1 MVWVW
6 VRIISVST
14 RENLSVTFRVN
25 HLDIAPQHA
34 SVIMGIS
41 NTVGIL
47 AGIFNPILTGYIVTM
62 QAKHISAKNTFFIL
76 SYFL

>member
-6 VRIISVST
+6 VRILSVST

-62 QAKHISAKNTFFIL
+62 QAKHISPKNTFFIL